1 MYEVIIIII
10 KKVRFRK
17 EKKLLVNPLL
27 IPIFI
32 KIIQKVLVVWM
43 LQLKFSNYSLLLR

>member
-32 KIIQKVLVVWM
+32 KLFKRFFLYGC
-43 LQLKFSNYSLLLR
+43 FN